1 MYGKGIKFMA
11 VKDKVLAFLENN
23 KGLAVSGEEL
33 AGNLGVTRNSVW
45 KAIKSLKA
53 EGYVIEGVTNRGY
66 TLIDS
71 KDILSAQSI
80 RKYVKKAQDC
90 QIIIMSTV
98 DSTNNEAKSLAA
110 KGAGEWTVVIS
121 EEQTA
126 GKGRLGKSF
135 SSPGKTGIYMSVV
148 LRPVFSAADSLAI
161 TTAAA
166 VAVSGA
172 VEDVSKRET
181 QIKWVNDVFIDGL
194 KICGILTEASMS
206 FESGGLEYA
215 VLGIGINVKRPEGG
229 FPPELEGIA
238 GTVYETECGDETR
251 SRIIAGVLDRFYEYY
266 VNLPDKGFLG
276 EYRKRS
282 MLTGKTIEFTAGGE
296 PGSGVVVDIDENAGL
311 VVRLASGELKTFTSG
326 EITLKKKS

>member
-1 MYGKGIKFMA
+1 MA
-11 VKDKVLAFLENN
+11 VKDEVLAFLENN
-23 KGLAVSGEEL
+23 KGLAVSGEEI
-33 AGNLGVTRNSVW
+33 AGELGVTRNSVW

-80 RKYVKKAQDC
+80 RKYIKKAQDC

-126 GKGRLGKSF
+126 GKGRLGKRF
-135 SSPGKTGIYMSVV
+135 SSPGKTGIYMSIV
-148 LRPVFSAADSLAI
+148 LRPAFSAADSLAI

-166 VAVSGA
+166 VAVARG
-172 VEDVSKRET
+172 VEDISKRKT
-181 QIKWVNDVFIDGL
+181 QIKWVNDVFMDNL

-238 GTVYETECGDETR
+238 GAAYDTECGDETR
-251 SRIIAGVLDRFYEYY
+251 SRIIAGVLDRFYECY
-266 VNLPDKGFLG
+266 VNLPDKGFLE

-296 PGSGVVVDIDENAGL
+296 PGTGVVEDIDGNAGL

-326 EITLKKKS
+326 EITLKKRS